1 MVQWWTRTSGL
12 VGFAKLRTEC
22 KSSGKPIKGVSCWL
36 KVKNFFM
43 KENSKSRMFNYNK
56 CIVLLGCI
64 WMPVSP
70 ELPERGGREPESCC
84 CAEFAVTL
92 GKLKSTQEKSRDC
105 LLYNCMWLVMCK
117 TTHWPAI
124 NVGGL
129 CHVQVHLCSVNNVMK
144 IWRRLPI
151 GETVTAEPN

>member
-1 MVQWWTRTSGL
+1 MHARQKTQGQ
-12 VGFAKLRTEC
+12 EC
-22 KSSGKPIKGVSCWL
+22 LIAIH
-36 KVKNFFM
+36 F
-43 KENSKSRMFNYNK
+43 
-56 CIVLLGCI
+56 IVLLGCK
-64 WMPVSP
+64 WLPVSP

-144 IWRRLPI
+144 SWRRLPI
-151 GETVTAEPN
+151 GETVTAEPKIERNLTCNSRQVCTYQGVRSIVGVDLIDSDRCEWY